1 MEGAA
6 DDDRIEIVVVARV
19 ARLGT
24 DALCAFIAD
33 GAGSVRAAVNADHEG
48 VAVGH
53 IQDHLARGAAGV
65 YLCGL
70 DCSAVEREGG
80 RPAPT

>member
-1 MEGAA
+1 MAGAE

-19 ARLGT
+19 ARLTT

-33 GAGSVRAAVNADHEG
+33 DGGMVRAAVNADHED

-53 IQDHLARGAAGV
+53 IREHLARGVAGV